1 MASTFSIPASE
12 LVHTAVLEAALAK
25 LNVNIPF
32 EDVMKAIRKE
42 EEARRIKPDEPER
55 ESATHTLY
63 PL

>member
-1 MASTFSIPASE
+1 MASE

-25 LNVNIPF
+25 LDVNIPF

-42 EEARRIKPDEPER
+42 EEARRIKPDEPEPEP
-55 ESATHTLY
+55 ESTTHTLY